1 MSGAGIPPT
10 AMVAMLYFHGAIERA
25 RPFLQE
31 YGYIPHMLSKS
42 GLNRRLHNT
51 TPWLEMFVNLL
62 VEA

>member
-1 MSGAGIPPT
+1 
-10 AMVAMLYFHGAIERA
+10 MVAMLYFHGAIERA